1 MSNKP
6 GSFFFTSKKCVAPEN
21 RMAWDQQPAI
31 FWDDPPGA
39 DITVCCTLANEHL
52 PLELRNLYLR

>member
-1 MSNKP
+1 
-6 GSFFFTSKKCVAPEN
+6 
-21 RMAWDQQPAI
+21 MAWDQQPAI